1 MITITESAQEYL
13 AELLSK
19 QEDALGVRVFIND
32 LGRPV
37 PRRVLPIAG
46 MAISKRV
53 TLSRPLINSRPGFKA
68 EVSRFED
75 ALVDYSPDR
84 MGGQLTIKAPNAIMP
99 RVSDDSPIED
109 RINYV
114 LYNEVNP
121 SLAAHGGEVSLIE
134 VTEDQF
140 AVLQF
145 GGGCQGCSAV
155 DMTLKGGVE
164 KTLLEQIPQL
174 AGVRDNTD
182 HSTAVRLTIRRA
194 ITSLRGRACAGAAR
208 VVSPPVQSVALRS
221 SASRCSH
228 QLPRHRI
235 GDPRDPAGS
244 AGCRPQGDFP
254 A

>member
-32 LGRPV
+32 PGTPRAETCIAYCRDGDIEEGDVEQAYEQFTAWFQGRSIPF
-37 PRRVLPIAG
+37 L
-46 MAISKRV
+46 
-53 TLSRPLINSRPGFKA
+53 
-68 EVSRFED
+68 ED
-75 ALVDYSPDR
+75 ALVDYSADR
-84 MGGQLTIKAPNAIMP
+84 MGGQLTIKAPNAKMP

-109 RINYV
+109 QINYV

-134 VTEDQF
+134 VTEDKF

-174 AGVRDNTD
+174 AGVRDTPI
-182 HSTAVRLTIRRA
+182 TAI
-194 ITSLRGRACAGAAR
+194 AAR
-208 VVSPPVQSVALRS
+208 HIIDPSALLAPQQCLWIISRISDSVVLQSIHPSVTDT
-221 SASRCSH
+221 
-228 QLPRHRI
+228 P
-235 GDPRDPAGS
+235 
-244 AGCRPQGDFP
+244 
-254 A
+254 